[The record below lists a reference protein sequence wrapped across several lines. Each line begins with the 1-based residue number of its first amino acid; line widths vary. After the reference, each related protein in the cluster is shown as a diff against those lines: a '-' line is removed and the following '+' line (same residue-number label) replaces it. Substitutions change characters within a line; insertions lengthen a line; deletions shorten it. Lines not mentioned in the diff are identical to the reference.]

1 MTSQNQGRGWLLS
14 GASGLLGTALA
25 QALAAQGEPVVRL
38 VRHATD
44 GAGQT
49 VAWDPAAEHP
59 IQDTA
64 PLEGLR
70 VAVHLSGA
78 NVADRRW
85 SDAYKHQMTASR
97 VDSTLA
103 LSRALAGLRQPP
115 QVLVVASA
123 VGIYGNRGDE
133 LLSEASVPG
142 TGFLAE
148 LCCAWEEAA
157 DPARDAGIRVVHAR
171 LGVILARQ
179 GGALAKMLPAFRLGL
194 GGPLGNGQQW
204 MSWIALDDAVR
215 ALQFV
220 AADPTIRGAVN
231 FVAPEPVTNAEFTRQ
246 LARKLYRPALFR
258 APAFALELALGQ
270 MAEEALLA
278 SQRGNPAVLEN
289 AGFQFRYKN
298 ADEALEWALANAPD
312 PKSAVS

>member
-1 MTSQNQGRGWLLS
+1 MASENQGCSWLLS

-25 QALAAQGEPVVRL
+25 QALAAQGETVVRL
-38 VRHATD
+38 VRYATE

-59 IQDTA
+59 VADPSQ
-64 PLEGLR
+64 LEGLR

-78 NVADRRW
+78 NVAERRW
-85 SDAYKHQMTASR
+85 SDAYKRKMTASR
-97 VDSTLA
+97 VESTLA
-103 LSRALAGLRQPP
+103 LSRTLAGLRQPP
-115 QVLVVASA
+115 KVLVVASA
-123 VGIYGNRGDE
+123 VGIYGDRGDE
-133 LLSEASVPG
+133 QLTEASAPG

-148 LCCAWEEAA
+148 LCRAWEAAA
-157 DPARDAGIRVVHAR
+157 DPARAAGIRVVHAR
-171 LGVILARQ
+171 LGVILAHQ

-204 MSWIALDDAVR
+204 MSWIALDDAIR

-220 AADPTIRGAVN
+220 AADPTVSGAVN
-231 FVAPEPVTNAEFTRQ
+231 FVAPEPVTNVEFTRQ
-246 LARKLYRPALFR
+246 LARKLHRPALLR
-258 APAFALELALGQ
+258 APAFALKLALGQ
-270 MAEEALLA
+270 MAEETLLA
-278 SQRGNPAVLEN
+278 SQRGNPAVLTN

-298 ADEALEWALANAPD
+298 ADEALEWAPGNAPD